1 MPTSYDPMLTDPPI
15 IFPGDAIPRPSSPMP
30 QTPVCLPCNP
40 PVEPPPDDEVAKV
53 RKMLNAQK
61 ASRKKDHNFTDE
73 EIMEANDLRLMKLGR
88 RGGCHN
94 RREGE
99 GSENYVERER
109 CGGLK

>member
-73 EIMEANDLRLMKLGR
+73 EIMEANDLRLMKLGGVVAVTIEG
-88 RGGCHN
+88 RGK
-94 RREGE
+94 
-99 GSENYVERER
+99 
-109 CGGLK
+109 GLKIMWRESDVAV